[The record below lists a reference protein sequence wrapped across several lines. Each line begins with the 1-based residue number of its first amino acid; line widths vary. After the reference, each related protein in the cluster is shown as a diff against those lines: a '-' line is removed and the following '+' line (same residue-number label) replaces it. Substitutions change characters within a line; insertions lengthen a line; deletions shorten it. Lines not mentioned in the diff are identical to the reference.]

1 MMLIMMTVMVMI
13 SYRVQGSTD
22 FNGVTLVC
30 EDGWQ
35 IDAHNAILACSD
47 DNNGDI
53 DDSDEQVM
61 VMNWWFHFRICQHVH
76 GPSSVSSTSNRRG
89 LRAHAARG
97 RQHVSVRPR
106 LRWGVPRLHQG
117 HLQYTYNI
125 LCKNQIVVKNLRIV
139 AQWWTSS
146 EGHLLRLYFGVFQP
160 SLV

>member
-22 FNGVTLVC
+22 FDGVTFVC
-30 EDGWQ
+30 EDGWH

-53 DDSDEQVM
+53 DDSNEQVM

-76 GPSSVSSTSNRRG
+76 GPSSLSSTSNRRG
-89 LRAHAARG
+89 LRAHAAGG
-97 RQHVSVRPR
+97 RQHVSTTSGPPTIY
-106 LRWGVPRLHQG
+106 LLD
-117 HLQYTYNI
+117 I
-125 LCKNQIVVKNLRIV
+125 LCKSQIVVKNLRIV

-146 EGHLLRLYFGVFQP
+146 EGHLLRLYFGCFN
-160 SLV
+160 LRGLINLYI